1 MDGGGASALIC
12 LPCYC
17 CLCCFEN
24 PVPET
29 VANSPQN
36 HASNNCKSRIST
48 LITLMLFSLIFS
60 CVGIFAMT
68 EFCSKTDFYN
78 SINLTGIS
86 KHLKGI
92 EYGLGGVVY
101 VFPIIFFGMS
111 IAFLVFSCGRREY
124 QVLPTKKYV
133 ILNILKIICIA
144 LSIVLIALSLLYSI
158 LITMALNDIRYDGPV
173 NMMLGYLTIL
183 YYIIAVSLF
192 AVERRSFT
200 LVGTCITPRP
210 YAIYDI
216 NFQPIVRER
225 AAYITYPGL
234 IDAQGQNVPIYS
246 SNVDVQKV
254 PNNQNIQNVYIQQN
268 YVDGSTGDRMNSN
281 YINEKK
287 NIDVNIKQ

>member
-1 MDGGGASALIC
+1 MNGNDALAIFC
-12 LPCYC
+12 LPFYC
-17 CLCCFEN
+17 CLCCFEMSK
-24 PVPET
+24 T
-29 VANSPQN
+29 KIVANSPQN
-36 HASNNCKSRIST
+36 SASNNCRSRLST
-48 LITLMLFSLIFS
+48 LSGLIIISLIFS
-60 CVGIFAMT
+60 CLGIFAIT
-68 EFCSKTDFYN
+68 EFYSSTDSYN
-78 SINLTGIS
+78 SIYKTGIA
-86 KHLKGI
+86 KHLKWI
-92 EYGLGGVVY
+92 EYGLWGVIY
-101 VFPIIFFGMS
+101 VFPIIFLGMS
-111 IAFLVFSCGRREY
+111 IAFSVFSCGRREY
-124 QVLPTKKYV
+124 QVLPVKKYV

-144 LSIVLIALSLLYSI
+144 LSIVLISLSLIYSI
-158 LITMALNDIRYDGPV
+158 LITMALNDIRYDGAA

-200 LVGTCITPRP
+200 LVGACITPGP

-268 YVDGSTGDRMNSN
+268 FADGSTGDRMNSN

>member
-24 PVPET
+24 PKPET

-36 HASNNCKSRIST
+36 LASNNCKSRIST

-200 LVGTCITPRP
+200 LVGTCITPGP

-216 NFQPIVRER
+216 NFQPIVGEKP
-225 AAYITYPGL
+225 AGIINPFSDG
-234 IDAQGQNVPIYS
+234 QGQNVPIYS
-246 SNVDVQKV
+246 SNAFIKNA
-254 PNNQNIQNVYIQQN
+254 PNNQNIQNLYIQQN
-268 YVDGSTGDRMNSN
+268 IPVGSSSIDRMNID
-281 YINEKK
+281 YIKEK
-287 NIDVNIKQ
+287 NNQNLNIKI